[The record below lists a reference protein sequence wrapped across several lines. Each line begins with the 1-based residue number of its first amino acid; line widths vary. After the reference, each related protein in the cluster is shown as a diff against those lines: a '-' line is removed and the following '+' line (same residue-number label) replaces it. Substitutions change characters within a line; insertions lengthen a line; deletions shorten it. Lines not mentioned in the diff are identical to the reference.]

1 MICDEELLIRP
12 IEVRD
17 LDRLWELMYKDEAPE
32 FKKWDAPYFE
42 HRAQTYEVYCQ
53 NAGEHVGRDDMWVIE
68 VDGTVYGT
76 VSFYYEDAGQNWLE
90 VGIILHQADRWN
102 RGIGTWAL
110 KLWVGH
116 LFQTLPTVRVG
127 LTTWS
132 GNERMMKVAEKIGMR
147 LEGRIRQV
155 RVVDDVR
162 YDSIRM
168 GLLREEWMTE
178 SAKSR

>member
-132 GNERMMKVAEKIGMR
+132 GNERMMKVAEKVGMR

-168 GLLREEWMTE
+168 GMLREEWMTE